1 MRRRKVPTAQAK
13 KGMVASASVQASK
26 IGAKILA
33 QGGNAFDAAVAVSF
47 ALGVAEG
54 HASGI
59 GGQTLAL
66 VFHAESKRFFALDG
80 SSFAP
85 FHFQPKDIPNSPKKL
100 GLSASTLP
108 STVAF
113 YGYLHERYGS
123 LDFGNLLMPAI
134 RLAEK
139 GYVLG
144 GLQQSLIEKH
154 KKELMKDEGIKK
166 AFFHS
171 SEPLPKGERIIQKD
185 LSRCMRLLARNGW
198 KDFYEGEVKEEI
210 VKDMKERNGLL
221 REEDFAQ
228 IPTPIEREVLAG
240 RYRRYGIV
248 TFPPPGAGRVLVQIM
263 NILEQFPPASID
275 PATPLGNLVLALSF
289 ELTLK
294 DRRRMPKNPEIYA
307 QLMKRKMLDKEHAAR
322 VKETI
327 DAVIASLAEEEEEFR
342 LRTVGETTH
351 FSIADDE
358 GNIIAVTQSIE
369 KVFGA
374 KSMAKGLGFFYNNY
388 MSAYE
393 YKDKT
398 HPYYLLPRNRPWS
411 SVAPT
416 IVTHRKRPI
425 LVLGSPGSERIAT
438 TLAQVLVRYLDKEE
452 SLGDAIGAPRFH
464 TSEEKKLQ
472 IEAPRYAK
480 EVIEMFRSTGFSV
493 KARDPYSFQLGC
505 VQAIELP
512 GMKNRRRFTGV
523 ADPRR
528 QGGAKGADGK

>member
-1 MRRRKVPTAQAK
+1 MRKRKVPIDQAK
-13 KGMVASASVQASK
+13 KGMVASASIQASR
-26 IGAKILA
+26 IGARILS
-33 QGGNAFDAAVAVSF
+33 QDGNAFDAAVAVSF
-47 ALGVAEG
+47 ALGVTEG
-54 HASGI
+54 HASGM
-59 GGQTLAL
+59 GGQSMAL

-85 FHFQPKDIPNSPKKL
+85 FHFQPKDIPKSPKQL

-113 YGYLHERYGS
+113 YGYLHDNFGS
-123 LDFGNLLMPAI
+123 LDFSSLLMPAI

-139 GYVLG
+139 GYALG
-144 GLQQSLIEKH
+144 RLQRSLLEKH
-154 KKELMKDEGIKK
+154 KKELMKDEGIREV
-166 AFFHS
+166 FFQGD
-171 SEPLPKGERIIQKD
+171 EPLPKKERVIQND
-185 LSRCMRLLARNGW
+185 LAQCMRLLAKAGW
-198 KDFYEGEVKEEI
+198 KDFYEGEVKKRI
-210 VKDMKERNGLL
+210 LKDMKARNGLL

-228 IPTPIEREVLAG
+228 IPIPIERKVLAG
-240 RYRRYGIV
+240 RYRKYGII

-263 NILEQFPPASID
+263 NILEQFPPASIN
-275 PATPLGNLVLALSF
+275 PASPLGNLILALSF
-289 ELTLK
+289 QLTLK
-294 DRRRMPKNPEIYA
+294 DRKRMPKNPEIYA
-307 QLMKRKMLDKEHAAR
+307 QITERKMLDKERAA
-322 VKETI
+322 VIKETI
-327 DAVIASLAEEEEEFR
+327 ESVIASLAKEKEDFR
-342 LRTVGETTH
+342 LRTAGETTH
-351 FSIADDE
+351 FSIADQE
-358 GNIIAVTQSIE
+358 GNIVAVTQSIE

-374 KSMAKGLGFFYNNY
+374 KRMAQGLGFFYNNY